1 MNPTSRLCRQRS
13 VILLATALMSGRAFA
28 DRDALVA
35 GFDRPPVE
43 TKPACYWYWISDQI
57 SKPGITK
64 DLEAM
69 AHVGIGE
76 AFIGN
81 IYQQRAT
88 RDQVKVLTDA
98 WFDTMAHAIRE
109 GGRTGVKVGMFN
121 CPGWSQAGGPWVPDT
136 QAMRYLTSSSVTVKG
151 PAKFSQKLA
160 PVVQPFQDVA
170 VLAYPA
176 PLNDGDT
183 LAARKPN
190 VTASVPTTKPAAWS
204 DGDSETNEVI
214 APRAKGAEPVTID
227 LRVGEPFTA
236 RSLTL
241 LPGPQRLNAT
251 CDLLAED
258 DSGTMRLVK
267 TFRVDRTRPDPNV
280 GPMPRGAGVASF
292 PAVTSK
298 HFAVR
303 FRPNTDGG
311 ATGLVDIS
319 ELRLS
324 GAARLEEV
332 TEKQL
337 GRMHPTPRPLWD
349 SYVWSTQA
357 EPDDG
362 RLVVDRSK
370 IQNLSER
377 LAADG
382 TVTWDVPPGEWVIE
396 RIGMT
401 PTGTKNS
408 PAAPEGRGNE
418 IDKMSRAFLQQHFDA
433 YVGRILSRL
442 TPEEQ
447 KAVGHVI
454 ADSYEQGSENWTEGF
469 DGWFKEAYGYDP
481 VPWLP
486 VLSGRLVGSAQES
499 ERFLWD
505 MRRLIADRIATGFVG
520 GMRDVLNKRGIRLW
534 LENYGHWGFPSEF
547 MKYGGQ
553 SDDIGGEFWAGG
565 ESALGSV
572 ELRAAASA
580 AHGYGKTQISA
591 EAFTGGGGAYKDTP
605 WSLKAR
611 GDWAMAEGINHFVLH
626 VYIHQPNETR
636 GPGVNAWFGTEFNR
650 KNTWFLDSKAWI
662 DYLRRSQFLLRQ
674 GTYVADVAY
683 FIGDDAP
690 KMTGPRDPAL
700 PAGYNFDFINS
711 ELIERATVKDNRLVL
726 PSGMSYRL
734 LVLPP
739 QKTMRPALVEKL
751 KTLVA
756 DGAAILGPAPTAS
769 PSMQNYPACD
779 EQVRTVARELW
790 QLDEHGN
797 RKTETRFGFGRGRV
811 FDGVTAQAA
820 LDALQTPADVTG
832 LDATLLWTHRAGP
845 GFDLYFLSN
854 QAKTPR
860 TVTASFRVSGRQP
873 EVWNAVDATRRDLP
887 NFTEKDGR
895 TDVPL
900 TFGPNES
907 LFVVFAKPA
916 SAAKTLVDNFPKPND
931 RLTVEG
937 PWAVSFD
944 PTDGAPKS
952 ITFDRLTDWTKR
964 PEPAIRGYSG
974 KATYAIKFDAP
985 ASVAKDLTLLNLGPI
1000 DGIARV
1006 RLNGTDV
1013 GTVWCAPWNVDV
1025 SNALK
1030 PGENALEVDVTN
1042 NWVNQLLAE
1051 KDKPKA
1057 KRAIYTFISPNL
1069 STVKPQPSGLI
1080 GPVVLQSR

>member
-1 MNPTSRLCRQRS
+1 MGER
-13 VILLATALMSGRAFA
+13 ALA

-35 GFDRPPVE
+35 GFERPPEE
-43 TKPACYWYWISDQI
+43 TRPACYWYWISNQI
-57 SKPGITK
+57 SQPGITK

-69 AHVGIGE
+69 ARVGIGE

-81 IYQQRAT
+81 IEQQRS
-88 RDQVKVLTDA
+88 QSKIKVLSDE
-98 WFDTMAHAIRE
+98 WFDAMAHAIRE

-121 CPGWSQAGGPWVPDT
+121 CPGWSQAGGPWVPAT
-136 QAMRYLTSSSVTVKG
+136 QTMRYLTSTGVTVTG
-151 PAKFSQKLA
+151 PAKLSQTLVPA
-160 PVVQPFQDVA
+160 SQPFQDVA

-183 LAARKPN
+183 LARRRPT
-190 VTASVPTTKPAAWS
+190 VTCSVPTTKPAAWS
-204 DGDSETNEVI
+204 DGDPESSEVI
-214 APRAKGAEPVTID
+214 APRAKGAEPVTVD
-227 LRVGEPFTA
+227 LRVAEPFTA

-241 LPGPQRLNAT
+241 VPGPQRLDAT
-251 CDLLAED
+251 CDLLAEAD
-258 DSGTMRLVK
+258 DGTMRLVK
-267 TFRVDRTRPDPNV
+267 TFRVDRARAGPGV
-280 GPMPRGAGVASF
+280 GPMDRGPGVAGF

-303 FRPNTDGG
+303 FRPSTDGA

-319 ELRLS
+319 ELRLGS
-324 GAARLEEV
+324 DARLDETV
-332 TEKQL
+332 EKQL

-349 SYVWSTQA
+349 SYVWPTQA
-357 EPDDG
+357 EPDDK
-362 RLVVDRSK
+362 RLIVDRGK
-370 IQNLSER
+370 IQNLSDR

-382 TVTWDVPPGEWVIE
+382 TLTWDVPPGEWVIE

-401 PTGTKNS
+401 PTGAKNS
-408 PAAPEGRGNE
+408 PAAPEGRGYE

-433 YVGRILSRL
+433 YAGRILAKL
-442 TPEEQ
+442 TPAEQ

-454 ADSYEQGSENWTEGF
+454 ADSYEQGSENWTDGF
-469 DGWFKEAYGYDP
+469 DQTFKAAYGYDP

-486 VLSGRLVGSAQES
+486 VLGGRLVGSAQES

-505 MRRLIADRIATGFVG
+505 MRRLIADRIATEFVG
-520 GMRDVLNKRGIRLW
+520 GMRDVLNAHGIRLW

-553 SDDIGGEFWAGG
+553 SNDIGGEFWAGG
-565 ESALGSV
+565 DGALGSV

-591 EAFTGGGGAYKDTP
+591 EAFTGGGGAFKDTP
-605 WSLKAR
+605 WTLKAR

-626 VYIHQPNETR
+626 VYIHQPDEKR

-650 KNTWFLDSKAWI
+650 KNTWFPEAKAWI

-683 FIGDDAP
+683 FIGDDTP

-711 ELIERATVKDNRLVL
+711 ELIERLTVKDGRLVL

-739 QKTMRPALVEKL
+739 QKTMRPAVIEKL

-769 PSMQNYPACD
+769 PSMQDYPACD
-779 EQVRTVARELW
+779 ERVRTVARELW
-790 QLDEHGN
+790 QLDEN
-797 RKTETRFGFGRGRV
+797 DKPKTDTRFGFGRGRV
-811 FDGVTAQAA
+811 FDGVTAVAA
-820 LDALQTPADVTG
+820 LDALHTPADVTG
-832 LDATLLWTHRAGP
+832 LDDTLLWTHRAGP
-845 GFDLYFLSN
+845 DFDLYFLSN
-854 QAKTPR
+854 QKKETR

-873 EVWNAVDATRRDLP
+873 EVWNAVDSTRRDLP
-887 NFTEKDGR
+887 NFMDKNGR

-916 SAAKTLVDNFPKPND
+916 AAATLTADNFPKPND
-931 RLTVEG
+931 RINIVG
-937 PWAVSFD
+937 PWAVAFD
-944 PTDGAPKS
+944 PTDGAPAS
-952 ITFDRLTDWTKR
+952 ITFDRLTDWTTR
-964 PEPAIRGYSG
+964 PEAAIRNYSG

-985 ASVAKDLTLLNLGPI
+985 VSVAKGPMLLNVGPI
-1000 DGIARV
+1000 NGIARV

-1013 GTVWCAPWNVDV
+1013 GTVWCAPWTIDV
-1025 SNALK
+1025 SSALK
-1030 PGENALEVDVTN
+1030 PGDNALEIDVTN
-1042 NWVNQLLAE
+1042 TWVNQLLANR
-1051 KDKPKA
+1051 DKPKN
-1057 KRAIYTFISPNL
+1057 KRPISTFISPNL
-1069 STVKPQPSGLI
+1069 NNVKPQPSGLV